1 MEQHHT
7 LKTSFKHSISQYLE
21 IFSDK
26 NKWPPRSPDLK
37 ARVYCPLRKTIDEL
51 KLNIRREIGKIDK
64 KMFKKTYE
72 NF

>member
-1 MEQHHT
+1 M
-7 LKTSFKHSISQYLE
+7 E

-26 NKWPPRSPDLK
+26 NKWPPRSPDLNSCDFLWGYLK